1 MMTTTG
7 PRKVTQPLGSV
18 AVIFSALLVAF
29 LALLTVETVR
39 GSGAILGF
47 GHTFICVD
55 APGSYGSGNWSA
67 SSFGFT
73 ALHGASIQVNGTIQA
88 CTGFHPATTQRVLY
102 TLTSLP
108 SWLMWGSVLFL
119 LVRMIGVASR
129 EGPFTLR
136 TAAIMRRLG
145 WLIIAGTAIAVLIQA
160 VAQHELLNTML
171 RQPGTFGT
179 FLYVSLLGLPFNSML
194 LVAALAGA
202 ALLTFARI
210 TRLGAAMDDEI
221 RGTV

>member
-1 MMTTTG
+1 MTTTE

-55 APGSYGSGNWSA
+55 APGTYSQSNWSA
-67 SSFGFT
+67 SSFGFS
-73 ALHGASIQVNGTIQA
+73 ALHGAYIQVNGTIQA
-88 CTGFHPATTQRVLY
+88 CTSFHPSTTQRVLY

-129 EGPFTLR
+129 EGPFTPR

-160 VAQHELLNTML
+160 FAQHELLNTML
-171 RQPGTFGT
+171 TQPGTFTT
-179 FLYVSLLGLPFNSML
+179 FLYVAILTLPFNPML

-221 RGTV
+221 KGTV

>member
-1 MMTTTG
+1 MTTTE

-55 APGSYGSGNWSA
+55 APGTYSSGNWSA

-88 CTGFHPATTQRVLY
+88 CTTFHPSTTQRVLD

-129 EGPFTLR
+129 EGPFTPR

-145 WLIIAGTAIAVLIQA
+145 WLIITGTAVAVLIQA
-160 VAQHELLNTML
+160 FAQHELLNTML
-171 RQPGTFGT
+171 EQPGTFTT
-179 FLYVSLLGLPFNSML
+179 FLYGSLLTLPFNPML

>member
-1 MMTTTG
+1 MMTTGRRT
-7 PRKVTQPLGSV
+7 VTQPLGSV

-55 APGSYGSGNWSA
+55 APGTYSAGNWSA

-73 ALHGASIQVNGTIQA
+73 ALHGASIQVNGTIRA
-88 CTGFHPATTQRVLY
+88 CTSFHPSTTQRALD

-129 EGPFTLR
+129 EGPFTAR

-145 WLIIAGTAIAVLIQA
+145 WLIIAGTALALLIQA
-160 VAQHELLNTML
+160 FAQHELLNTMVA
-171 RQPGTFGT
+171 GGFSFYT
-179 FLYVSLLGLPFNSML
+179 VLLSLPFQAMVP
-194 LVAALAGA
+194 VAALAGA

>member
-1 MMTTTG
+1 MMTTE

-55 APGSYGSGNWSA
+55 APGTYSQSNWSA

-73 ALHGASIQVNGTIQA
+73 AVHGASIQVNGTIQA
-88 CTGFHPATTQRVLY
+88 CTTFHPSTTQRVLD

-129 EGPFTLR
+129 EGPFTPR

-145 WLIIAGTAIAVLIQA
+145 WLIIAGTAITVLIQA
-160 VAQHELLNTML
+160 LAQHELLNTML
-171 RQPGTFGT
+171 TQPGTFTT
-179 FLYVSLLGLPFNSML
+179 FLYVSLLTLPFDPML